1 MGRNVEENKTRE
13 IKAMSKPVNDNIAIN
28 VFKALADESR
38 LKIISILLQKDS
50 YCEYLAE
57 KLGLSAPTITYHM
70 DKLEK
75 AGIVIGTKI
84 QHYVIYSLNR
94 EIMDKEIGELIKSAI
109 SFEDENTYEKK
120 VIESFFKYG
129 KLKQI
134 PTQLKKREIVIGHI
148 AERFEFQRE
157 YSELEFIA
165 ILLEIHDDYCT
176 IKRDLIGFGYLED
189 LNLKY
194 KRIK

>member
-13 IKAMSKPVNDNIAIN
+13 IKAMSKPVNDNIAII

-94 EIMDKEIGELIKSAI
+94 EIMDKEIGQLIKSAI

-157 YSELEFIA
+157 YSELEVIA